1 MTRIT
6 APIIRSRKGGK
17 KLVALTCYT
26 TPMAQLLDP
35 LVDIL
40 LVGDSVGM
48 VLYGM
53 ESTIGVNLPMM
64 IAHTQAVKRG
74 NNQAFLLADLPFG
87 SYQSSPRDAF
97 LAAAELLKAGAQG
110 VKLEGGME
118 MFDTVQFLVERGVP
132 VMAHIGLKPQYVQ
145 SMGGY
150 KKQGKTEE
158 ARTQMLLEAKVLEKA
173 GAFALLVEG
182 TEEGTA
188 RAITEAATIPTIGIG
203 ASQACDGQVLVTEDL
218 LGITANPPSFVKPQ
232 AQLAKE
238 ITAAVERFTAT
249 TRST

>member
-6 APIIRSRKGGK
+6 APQIRARKGGK
-17 KLVALTCYT
+17 KLVTLTCYS

-53 ESTIGVNLPMM
+53 ESTIGVSLPMM
-64 IAHTQAVKRG
+64 VAHTEAVKRG
-74 NNQAFLLADLPFG
+74 SNQAFLLADLPFG

-97 LAAAELLKAGAQG
+97 LAATELLKAGAQG
-110 VKLEGGME
+110 VKLEGGLE

-132 VMAHIGLKPQYVQ
+132 VMAHIGLKPQHVQ
-145 SMGGY
+145 NMGGY

-158 ARTQMLLEAKVLEKA
+158 ARAQMLLEAKVLEKA
-173 GAFALLVEG
+173 GAFALLIEG

-203 ASQACDGQVLVTEDL
+203 ASPACDGQVLVTEDL

-238 ITAAVERFTAT
+238 ITAAVERFTQL
-249 TRST
+249 TRSI

>member
-17 KLVALTCYT
+17 KLVALTCYS

-40 LVGDSVGM
+40 LVGDSIGM

-53 ESTIGVNLPMM
+53 ESTIGVSLPMM
-64 IAHTQAVKRG
+64 VAHTEAVKRG
-74 NNQAFLLADLPFG
+74 STQAFLLADLPFG

-145 SMGGY
+145 TQGGY

-158 ARTQMLLEAKVLEKA
+158 ARAQMLLEAKVLEKA

-203 ASQACDGQVLVTEDL
+203 ASPACDGQVLVTEDL

-238 ITAAVERFTAT
+238 ISAAVERFTQLI
-249 TRST
+249 RNV